1 METILSKITSRQ
13 SQIVVLYG
21 QGKSYHE
28 IAIALNISRH
38 TVDTHLRRAKERSGC
53 NSRVQMACKV
63 AVAMEGRG

>member
-1 METILSKITSRQ
+1 MESILSKITSRQ

-28 IAIALNISRH
+28 IALTLGISRH
-38 TVDTHLRRAKERSGC
+38 TVDTHLRRAKERTGC

-63 AVAMEGRG
+63 AVAMEKQ

>member
-28 IAIALNISRH
+28 IALTLNISRH

-63 AVAMEGRG
+63 AVAMERQP